1 MHALQRQG
9 LAIATAMATA
19 IALASGVAGAATNP
33 AGLVGS
39 HWQLIQFRSNDD
51 NQPPLKPTGPGPGLY
66 TLSLLS
72 GGRVQLQLDCNQA
85 QGSWTAL
92 SSRDRANGAFAF
104 GPLAQTRMHCPD
116 SSLEPAITAK
126 LPWVRSF
133 RLEGSN
139 LYLGLMA
146 DGGIFSWQRLDG
158 GNGPKLWRVRQ
169 LDQPLPLR
177 LVASPRGLVL
187 RELSA
192 GMVLQNLGCS
202 TADQSWCQVQNPGGG
217 PRGYVPLRDLESE
230 PSAPPR

>member
-1 MHALQRQG
+1 MHALQRLG
-9 LAIATAMATA
+9 TAIATAMATA
-19 IALASGVAGAATNP
+19 IGFASGAAGAATDP
-33 AGLVGS
+33 ADLVGS
-39 HWQLIQFRSNDD
+39 HWQLIEFRSNDD
-51 NQPPLKPTGPGPGLY
+51 NQTPLKPSSPGRY

-72 GGRVQLQLDCNQA
+72 GGRAQLQLDCNQA

-92 SSRDRANGAFAF
+92 TSRDRASGTFAF
-104 GPLAQTRMHCPD
+104 GPLAQTRMRCPD

-126 LPWVRSF
+126 LPWVRSY

-146 DGGIFSWQRLDG
+146 DGGILSWQRLDG

-169 LDQPLPLR
+169 LDQPVPLR

-202 TADQSWCQVQNPGGG
+202 TADQSWCQVQLSGGG
-217 PRGYVPLRDLESE
+217 PRGYVHLRDLESE